1 MCDERER
8 LIGYVYGEVDDGERQ
23 RVSAHLA
30 SCEVC
35 REEIGGLRQVR
46 EDLLAWDVPEYES
59 VWKPFAP
66 ARPVPW
72 WREVPAWAMAA
83 AASLTFLVGATGG
96 VVTHALV
103 TGEAAMAA
111 GTPVVQTLPAG
122 LSDADLSALER
133 RVMQRL
139 RADLLAQPAA
149 QSTAAPSMP
158 ADLARTSDLSALEDR
173 VVGVLDQAL
182 RSFSND
188 LGSTLDRVENVERN
202 IRTLSAGQQGPG
214 NY

>member
-8 LIGYVYGEVDDGERQ
+8 LIGYVYDEVDDGERQ

-35 REEIGGLRQVR
+35 REEISGLRTVR
-46 EDLLAWDVPEYES
+46 EDLLAWDVPVYES

-83 AASLTFLVGATGG
+83 AASLTFLVGAAGG

-103 TGEAAMAA
+103 TGEPAMAA
-111 GTPVVQTLPAG
+111 GTPVVQTVPAG
-122 LSDADLSALER
+122 LSDAELSAIER

-149 QSTAAPSMP
+149 QSTAAPALP
-158 ADLARTSDLSALEDR
+158 ADLARTSDLSALEGR
-173 VVGVLDQAL
+173 VVDFLDRAL
-182 RSFSND
+182 VSFSND
-188 LGSTLDRVENVERN
+188 MGSTHDRLDDVEQK
-202 IRTLSAGQQGPG
+202 IKTLSAGYQGPG